1 MTNFNMRPFKFFEG
15 YINRIYY
22 VGSIA
27 FTEQELNERVNNLAQ
42 RMRRRYERV

>member
-1 MTNFNMRPFKFFEG
+1 MNKFKFFEG

-22 VGSIA
+22 VGHIIL
-27 FTEQELNERVNNLAQ
+27 TEQELNERVNNLAQ

>member
-15 YINRIYY
+15 FIDRIYY
-22 VGSIA
+22 IGHIVL
-27 FTEQELNERVNNLAQ
+27 TEQELNERVNNLAQ